1 MAGGCFTAEDL
12 LCTNSP
18 FEGTWVIN
26 FLFIQLLNKLKLLWG
41 MEEHSIQ
48 SLLKINSIR
57 VKMWEWISLTTKWSF
72 NLSLIMSAQKNN
84 NYFHNKNVYFFKRQT
99 NFCLELWEILKLE
112 FYWRKTKQK
121 SSLERRWDREN

>member
-1 MAGGCFTAEDL
+1 MAGRCFTAEDL

-41 MEEHSIQ
+41 MEEHSIE

-72 NLSLIMSAQKNN
+72 NLSLIMSAQKIIII
-84 NYFHNKNVYFFKRQT
+84 FKTKMFIFCKTGT

-121 SSLERRWDREN
+121 SSLERGWDREN